1 MAHEAQLNVLL
12 TLFPYF
18 DAFYDPFYEQRHGNI
33 ETIVK
38 FLYEIIHIWYK
49 KEQKNM
55 ISDFIYESVLQ

>member
-12 TLFPYF
+12 MLFPYF

-38 FLYEIIHIWYK
+38 FLYEIIHI
-49 KEQKNM
+49 
-55 ISDFIYESVLQ
+55 